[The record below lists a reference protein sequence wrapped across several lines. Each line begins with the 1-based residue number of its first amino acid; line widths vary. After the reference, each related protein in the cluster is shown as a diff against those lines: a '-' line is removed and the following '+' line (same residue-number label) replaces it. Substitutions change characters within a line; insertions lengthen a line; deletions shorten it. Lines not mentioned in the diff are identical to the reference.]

1 MTHLAGA
8 LNDLDNFCPSSVARA
23 PHCSLRNAITELA
36 MASGLFR
43 KHCVAHVRN
52 GDEARVRAAH
62 DKLPCVDRR
71 CDPILQ
77 ALNDERRSHAA
88 ASHPLKIGPL
98 GRFRL
103 QPRRLTVP
111 AVLPEGRTIARR
123 KERVGNRLQMLFGW
137 QAWIKNLPELHHN
150 LFARRHLTAGREQD
164 QADYPVGL
172 VRRCGSRYTIA
183 EVLTEHKGPID

>member
-1 MTHLAGA
+1 MIADT
-8 LNDLDNFCPSSVARA
+8 
-23 PHCSLRNAITELA
+23 
-36 MASGLFR
+36 
-43 KHCVAHVRN
+43 
-52 GDEARVRAAH
+52 
-62 DKLPCVDRR
+62 
-71 CDPILQ
+71 
-77 ALNDERRSHAA
+77 
-88 ASHPLKIGPL
+88 L

-183 EVLTEHKGPID
+183 EVLTEHKGPIDFEFVGDCPDICRGLCSVTPFSGPVLPPIPRGLIMTTL